1 MSHMAFSLENVTE
14 PVKID
19 VYFDYACP
27 FAWAGQVW
35 LDDVNEKTGGK
46 LDITWKIFPLE
57 QVNAKDPDFKV
68 WEQPNDGT
76 SSTLRSFQGFWAA
89 KQQGED
95 AFKKFHAAL
104 FKKRHIDGR
113 NLAGQAVLEAAA
125 EEAGLDLETFR
136 DDLKSDAVF
145 AQIEKDF
152 TTGQQE
158 LGVFGTPTIVYDN
171 GLGAYLQVNFRD
183 MPSDPVVF
191 FNEFTDIVRERPN
204 VFEIK
209 RPRPAPKK

>member
-1 MSHMAFSLENVTE
+1 MSH
-14 PVKID
+14 KIEEATTPIKLD

-46 LDITWKIFPLE
+46 LDITWRIFPLE
-57 QVNAKDPDFKV
+57 QVNAKDPKFKL

-76 SSTLRSFQGFWAA
+76 NSSLRSFQGFHAA
-89 KQQGED
+89 KLQGEEL
-95 AFKKFHAAL
+95 FKKFHAVL
-104 FKKRHIDGR
+104 FKKRHTDGR
-113 NLAGQAVLEAAA
+113 NLAGQAVLESAAT
-125 EEAGLDLETFR
+125 EAGLDLDKFR
-136 DDLKSDAVF
+136 EDLASDAIF
-145 AQIEKDF
+145 AQIEEDF
-152 TTGQQE
+152 TYGQQK

-171 GLGAYLQVNFRD
+171 DLSAYIQVNFRD
-183 MPSDPVVF
+183 MPGDSAVF
-191 FNEFTDIVRERPN
+191 FDEFTAIVRERPN